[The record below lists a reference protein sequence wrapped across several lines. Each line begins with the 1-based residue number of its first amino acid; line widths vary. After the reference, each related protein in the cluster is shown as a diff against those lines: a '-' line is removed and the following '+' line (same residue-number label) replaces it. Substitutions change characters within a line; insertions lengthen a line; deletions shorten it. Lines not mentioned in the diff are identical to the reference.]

1 MVRSEA
7 DDRLIRF
14 RRATLDD
21 VGRVAQIHVAAWK
34 ATYTGLV
41 DQAALDARTVD
52 KRVDQ
57 WTEVLSGR
65 QWLDHLVYVAE
76 VDDRIEGFA
85 RVGPS
90 DDPDVDR
97 ATTLNVFALY
107 LDPEERGR
115 GLGTALLDH
124 VLEEATAAGYRLATL
139 YVLIDN
145 VAARRFYERRGW
157 QPEPEVVTECLG
169 DGTEAP
175 QLRYRLELV

>member
-1 MVRSEA
+1 MHAASERA
-7 DDRLIRF
+7 RF

-21 VGRVAQIHVAAWK
+21 VARVAEIHVAAWR
-34 ATYTGLV
+34 AAYSGLV
-41 DQAALDARTVD
+41 AQAALEARTVD
-52 KRVDQ
+52 KRTEQ
-57 WTEVLSGR
+57 WTELLSGR
-65 QWLDHLVYVAE
+65 QWADHVVHVVE

-107 LDPEERGR
+107 LDPDERGR
-115 GLGTALLDH
+115 GLGTSLLGH
-124 VLEEATAAGYRLATL
+124 VLDGAKGSGYRLATL

-145 VAARRFYERRGW
+145 APARRFYERRGW
-157 QPEPEVVTECLG
+157 QPEPHVVTECLG

-175 QLRYRLELV
+175 QLRYRLELE